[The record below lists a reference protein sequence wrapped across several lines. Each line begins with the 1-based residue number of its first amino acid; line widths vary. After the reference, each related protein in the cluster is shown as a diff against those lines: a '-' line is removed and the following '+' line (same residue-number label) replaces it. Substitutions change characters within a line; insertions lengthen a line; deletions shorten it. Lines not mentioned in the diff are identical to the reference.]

1 MAHAIA
7 PQAVPVI
14 DVGRLYDGSELE
26 RIAVARSLGL
36 ACRETG
42 FFYVAGHAIDGA
54 LMQAAF
60 AAARAFFALPAAE
73 KERIS
78 IHRSPH
84 NRGYVPFGGESLD
97 PTKPV
102 DLKEAF
108 NIGLDLAPDDRE
120 VKAGAAFRG
129 VNLWP
134 DLPGFERTML
144 AYYRAAW
151 DLGRLLHQAFA
162 IDLGLAPGFF
172 EDKLDRPMATLRVL
186 HYPPMP
192 AKREQGQL
200 GAGEHTDYG
209 NITLLATDDV
219 GGLEVRTRSGDWVKA
234 PPIAGTFV
242 CNIGDCLMRWS
253 NDTYVSTP
261 HRVVNREGRERYSIA
276 FFLDP
281 NPEAVVMALPNTG
294 PSRYPPISGAE
305 FLRSRLEPTYARG
318 LPKK

>member
-7 PQAVPVI
+7 PEAVPLI
-14 DVGRLYDGSELE
+14 DVGGLYASRDAD
-26 RIAVARSLGL
+26 RNAVARALGQ
-36 ACRETG
+36 ASRETG
-42 FFYVAGHAIDGA
+42 FFYVAGHAVDRG
-54 LMQAAF
+54 LMERTF
-60 AAARAFFALPAAE
+60 AAARAFFALPPAE

-78 IHRSPH
+78 IHHSPH

-97 PTKPV
+97 PTKPA
-102 DLKEAF
+102 DLKEAY
-108 NIGLDLAPDDRE
+108 NIGLDLKPDDPE
-120 VKAGAAFRG
+120 VVAGAPFRG

-134 DLPGFERTML
+134 DLPGFEQTML
-144 AYYRAAW
+144 AYYRATW
-151 DLGRLLHQAFA
+151 DLGCLLHQAFA

-172 EDKLDRPMATLRVL
+172 DDKLDRPMATLRVL

-281 NPEAVVMALPNTG
+281 NPEAVVATLPNTG

-305 FLRSRLEPTYARG
+305 FLRSRLEPTYAHAV
-318 LPKK
+318 PKK